1 MNELLIIADWQDRI
15 GYFVTNP
22 GIMISDFAELLSFV
36 FGLIYWNKFKQ
47 TPIRWFILFLGYN
60 FFNEMAALA
69 YYVSGLSN
77 NNTIFYNVH
86 QVIYFSVHFYIFY
99 KYLIRKRLKLAV
111 VLFYSI
117 WLISFTYQL
126 FTKNLVLEYALF
138 STVLGDFLTMISVLF
153 VFIEVINASNIS
165 KLQDNMV
172 IYIGLGLLVY
182 LVISIPTSVT
192 SFVGWEKIGK
202 DTGPR
207 MEFYQILR
215 NVGTFAGALMYFI
228 FAYGFY
234 RAKAPS
240 MSLTR

>member
-1 MNELLIIADWQDRI
+1 LNELLIIADWQDRI

-99 KYLIRKRLKLAV
+99 KYLL
-111 VLFYSI
+111 
-117 WLISFTYQL
+117 
-126 FTKNLVLEYALF
+126 
-138 STVLGDFLTMISVLF
+138 
-153 VFIEVINASNIS
+153 
-165 KLQDNMV
+165 
-172 IYIGLGLLVY
+172 
-182 LVISIPTSVT
+182 
-192 SFVGWEKIGK
+192 
-202 DTGPR
+202 
-207 MEFYQILR
+207 
-215 NVGTFAGALMYFI
+215 
-228 FAYGFY
+228 
-234 RAKAPS
+234 
-240 MSLTR
+240 